1 MFVIISLLTNAI
13 YDQEERI
20 TRLVDATD
28 ISLLPSLNPDGWERA
43 TEGACSGTGRN
54 SGASNENDVDL
65 NTDFPTPEVGKI
77 YENMLNAYKIEL
89 PIL

>member
-1 MFVIISLLTNAI
+1 M
-13 YDQEERI
+13 
-20 TRLVDATD
+20 DATD

-65 NTDFPTPEVGKI
+65 NTDFPTPEVRKI
-77 YENMLNAYKIEL
+77 YEKNAFQLLEHVECL
-89 PIL
+89 QNGVANNL